1 MRWVFKILLGLSVL
15 IFLATGIGIY
25 VLKTS
30 YPKAGNAPDLQIKAT
45 PEMIERGRYLANNV
59 AVCIDCHSTRDKN
72 HFTAPPLPGTEGK
85 GGGLFTKEEG
95 LPGTLVAPNI
105 TPAALGNW
113 TDGEILRAITS
124 GVNKN
129 GNALFPLMPYLSYG
143 NMTQNDVFAVIAYL
157 RTLKPIKNTPA
168 RSTLNFPMN
177 LIVNTMPQPY
187 EAPSEPDKS
196 DTIVYGKYLTTI
208 AACHECHTP
217 QNRGT
222 PLPGMYMAGGFEFP
236 LPTGKRVISAN
247 ITPDLETGIG
257 HWKRVYF
264 IAQFKRFDKP
274 EARTFPV
281 QNGYNTT
288 MPWTMY
294 AGMTESDLGAIYDYL
309 QTIPPVKNGVNKFP
323 E

>member
-1 MRWVFKILLGLSVL
+1 MRWMFKILLGLGVL
-15 IFLATGIGIY
+15 IILAGSIGLY
-25 VLKTS
+25 VLKTA
-30 YPKAGNAPDLQIKAT
+30 YPNVGDAPDIQMSAT

-59 AVCIDCHSTRDKN
+59 AVCIDCHSTRN
-72 HFTAPPLPGTEGK
+72 WNYYAAPPLSGTEGK
-85 GGGLFTKEEG
+85 GGGHFTEEEG

-113 TDGEILRAITS
+113 TDGEILRAMTS
-124 GVNKN
+124 GVNKD
-129 GNALFPLMPYLSYG
+129 GNALFPLMPYLSYK
-143 NMTQNDVFAVIAYL
+143 NMTQNDAFSIIAYL
-157 RTLKPIKNTPA
+157 RTLKPIENTPP
-168 RSTLNFPMN
+168 RSSLNFPMN
-177 LIVNTMPQPY
+177 LIVNTIPQSY
-187 EAPSEPDKS
+187 KAPAQPDKS
-196 DTIVYGKYLTTI
+196 NSVAYGKYLTTI

-217 QNRGT
+217 QERGT

-257 HWKRVYF
+257 HWKRAYF

-274 EARTFPV
+274 EARAIPI
-281 QNGYNTT
+281 QNGYNTL

-294 AGMTESDLGAIYDYL
+294 AGMSESDLGAIYDYL
-309 QTIPPVKNGVNKFP
+309 QTIPPVKHGINKFP